1 MANDDKPDT
10 EAPAEKAPEAAAAQ
24 EQTTAHKSE
33 PPAVAKKSEPPA
45 AAAAEP
51 AKKSEPPAAAAA
63 EPAKK
68 SEPPAAAASPAPT
81 KPDEVGSDG
90 DGEPVADQAKPAAL
104 VPHEEAAHEDHG
116 LAHTMPIWM
125 LVAVLAALMF
135 LTILTVSVT
144 NYDLGSEG
152 NLVVGMVIAT
162 IKAGLVITF
171 FMHLLWDKK
180 FHLILFLTAVLF
192 VVLFLSMSITDRG
205 EYQGNIDLY
214 QSTTTSAAAK

>member
-1 MANDDKPDT
+1 MANDDTPDT
-10 EAPAEKAPEAAAAQ
+10 EASADADKQPKSQQGASEEQPPAHKDDATAPDPKIEPTKQDEGDADERDSDSDVSAPAPVAAAIADGHA
-24 EQTTAHKSE
+24 TA
-33 PPAVAKKSEPPA
+33 
-45 AAAAEP
+45 
-51 AKKSEPPAAAAA
+51 
-63 EPAKK
+63 
-68 SEPPAAAASPAPT
+68 
-81 KPDEVGSDG
+81 
-90 DGEPVADQAKPAAL
+90 L
-104 VPHEEAAHEDHG
+104 AHADHG

-125 LVAVLAALMF
+125 LVAVLGALMF
-135 LTILTVSVT
+135 LTVLTVSVT
-144 NYDLGSEG
+144 NYDLGSQG

-214 QSTTTSAAAK
+214 QNTTSAAPK